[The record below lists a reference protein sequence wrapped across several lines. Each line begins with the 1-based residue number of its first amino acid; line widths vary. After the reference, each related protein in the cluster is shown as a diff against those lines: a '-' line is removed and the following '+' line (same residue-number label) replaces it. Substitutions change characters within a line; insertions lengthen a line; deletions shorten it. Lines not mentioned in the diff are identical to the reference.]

1 VNQLRDE
8 WNHILNRKWV
18 WVILIAPLIVSV
30 VFGYIFKNNQINE
43 APIAVVDLD
52 NSAFSLQLIN
62 KLNASQYISVED
74 IYHEPV
80 DANNLL
86 YREQYIGVVYLPSEL
101 ETARTQGKQSN
112 VGFYVDMSTPAATGN
127 LRAAVTEV
135 ISTENSMYSTVRVK
149 AFGLNDTQASG
160 TVTNLSV
167 QQRLLYNPTN
177 DTMDTSVIGFI
188 NTFMLSLLSGAAL
201 TIVPRLREQGRLGEA
216 LENPFGIISRLIP
229 YALVGCASFY
239 LSIGLLKQLG
249 GFRFEGDPFQAW
261 IPLLLYTTSASLMA
275 MLIGWNAATEAKAS
289 GRVLLIVMPSFLL
302 GGTQLPVLMLPEP
315 LQLVSN
321 ALPIAWHFKFIRGMG
336 FRGGELEYFIPELGG
351 FLLMTGTFLFGILF
365 LWLNE
370 KRKMKAADEDITSVN
385 QPIERPMS
393 EVV

>member
-1 VNQLRDE
+1 MNQLRDE
-8 WNHILNRKWV
+8 WNHILNRKFV
-18 WVILIAPLIVSV
+18 WIILIAPLIVAV
-30 VFGYIFKNNQINE
+30 VFGYVFKNNQVNE

-74 IYHEPV
+74 IYHEPM
-80 DANNLL
+80 DANELL
-86 YREQYIGVVYLPSEL
+86 YREKYIAVVYLPAEL
-101 ETARTQGKQSN
+101 ETSRAQGKQSN
-112 VGFYVDMSTPAATGN
+112 IGFYVDMSTPAATGN
-127 LRAAVTEV
+127 LRSAVTEV

-149 AFGLNDTQASG
+149 AFGLNDTQTSG

-177 DTMDTSVIGFI
+177 DTMDTSVVGFI
-188 NTFMLSLLSGAAL
+188 NTFMLSLLSGATM
-201 TIVPRLREQGRLGEA
+201 TIVPRLREQGRLGEE
-216 LENPFGIISRLIP
+216 LGNPFGIVSRLIP
-229 YALVGCASFY
+229 YALIGCASFY
-239 LSIGLLKQLG
+239 LSIGLLKQIG
-249 GFRFEGDPFQAW
+249 GFRFEGDPFEAW

-275 MLIGWNAATEAKAS
+275 MLIGWNAPTEAKAS

-315 LQLVSN
+315 LQMVSN

-336 FRGGELEYFIPELGG
+336 FRGGELEYFIPEIGG
-351 FLLMTGTFLFGILF
+351 FLLMTGAFLLAIF
-365 LWLNE
+365 LLWFKE
-370 KRKMKAADEDITSVN
+370 RRKMKMAGEETYSTD
-385 QPIERPMS
+385 QPIDRPVT